1 MGHTE
6 WVLANAVG
14 SHRRKDMGKRS
25 MLLIGITIMLC
36 SSYVAAQ
43 QKEIKHVPVKP
54 TSAASGAEMYNMYCA
69 VCHGKDGKGNGP
81 AAEALKTPPSDL
93 TQLAVKNGGKY
104 PSDKVAST
112 IRGDETIPAHGS
124 KEMPVWGNLF
134 WHMSQ
139 GHPSEVQLRIANL
152 NKHIESL
159 QTK

>member
-1 MGHTE
+1 
-6 WVLANAVG
+6 
-14 SHRRKDMGKRS
+14 MGKRS

-36 SSYVAAQ
+36 TSYVAAQ

-54 TSAASGAEMYNMYCA
+54 TSAASGAEMYNTYCA
-69 VCHGKDGKGNGP
+69 VCHAKDGKGNGP

-93 TQLAVKNGGKY
+93 TQLSAKNSGKY

-112 IRGDETIPAHGS
+112 IRGDENIPAHGS

-139 GHPSEVQLRIANL
+139 GHSSEVQLRIANL

-159 QTK
+159 QAK